1 MAPSGTTFSP
11 SSTSTFHE
19 PMTKI
24 KTSDPAN
31 GPGTVKVTSVQAM
44 ALEHRYSAHNYHP
57 LPVVF
62 ARALGAKV
70 WDPEGREYLDFL
82 SACTPPPSLRCKTN
96 FEDSAVN
103 QGHCHPKILKALV
116 DQAGRL
122 ALSSRAFYN
131 DMYGQYAKF
140 VTEYF
145 GYDMVL
151 PMYLSR
157 LNVIDYRNTGAEAV
171 ETGIKLARRWGY
183 LKKGIPVGQAIVF
196 SAEGNFHGRTT
207 GVVSMST
214 DPESRDY
221 HGPFL
226 PLVGATVPSTG
237 KTIRYNNI
245 QDLEE
250 AFERHGEN
258 VAAFLVEPIQGE
270 AGYILP
276 GIPLTIELL
285 SQMTNTFLKFAN
297 YARNTTSSLSQ
308 MKFKLELQEQG
319 KCYAWTIGTSNP
331 MSFSSERQSQE
342 ESIPSAQSSQ
352 VEI

>member
-1 MAPSGTTFSP
+1 
-11 SSTSTFHE
+11 
-19 PMTKI
+19 
-24 KTSDPAN
+24 
-31 GPGTVKVTSVQAM
+31 
-44 ALEHRYSAHNYHP
+44 
-57 LPVVF
+57 
-62 ARALGAKV
+62 
-70 WDPEGREYLDFL
+70 
-82 SACTPPPSLRCKTN
+82 
-96 FEDSAVN
+96 VN
-103 QGHCHPKILKALV
+103 QGHCHPKILQALV
-116 DQAGRL
+116 DQASRL
-122 ALSSRAFYN
+122 TLSSRAFYN

-151 PMYLSR
+151 PMFLSL

-183 LKKGIPVGQAIVF
+183 VKKGIPVGQAIVF
-196 SAEGNFHGRTT
+196 SAEGNFHGRTI

-250 AFERHGEN
+250 AFERHGDN
-258 VAAFLVEPIQGE
+258 IAAFLIEPIQGE

-276 GIPLTIELL
+276 RILLTLELL
-285 SQMTNTFLKFAN
+285 SQMTTTFLKFEN
-297 YARNTTSSLSQ
+297 YARNTTSSLSR
-308 MKFKLELQEQG
+308 MKFKPELQEQG
-319 KCYAWTIGTSNP
+319 KCYAWNIGTSNP
-331 MSFSSERQSQE
+331 MSFSSEKQSQE
-342 ESIPSAQSSQ
+342 ASTPSAQSSQ